1 MLVSSRGETLT
12 AECVKRGCGLLLL
25 AKRSPLLFRSLLSH
39 MVLEKKK
46 PKFFLTFLMDFK

>member
-12 AECVKRGCGLLLL
+12 AEGVKRGCGLLLL